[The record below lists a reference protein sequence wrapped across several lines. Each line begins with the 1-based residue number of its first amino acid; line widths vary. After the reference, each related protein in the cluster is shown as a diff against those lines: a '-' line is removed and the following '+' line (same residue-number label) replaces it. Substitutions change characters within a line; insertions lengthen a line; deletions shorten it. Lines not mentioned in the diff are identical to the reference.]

1 MRMPDLR
8 PLTKPSRINGLAT
21 AWFERAFA
29 WGCRY
34 PYQNDRSSPPMHK
47 GICGFHKANV
57 SRETLALKNHT
68 LAQNVS
74 RETFGKNGGL
84 KNVRT

>member
-1 MRMPDLR
+1 
-8 PLTKPSRINGLAT
+8 
-21 AWFERAFA
+21 
-29 WGCRY
+29 
-34 PYQNDRSSPPMHK
+34 MHK

-57 SRETLALKNHT
+57 SRETLALKNHK